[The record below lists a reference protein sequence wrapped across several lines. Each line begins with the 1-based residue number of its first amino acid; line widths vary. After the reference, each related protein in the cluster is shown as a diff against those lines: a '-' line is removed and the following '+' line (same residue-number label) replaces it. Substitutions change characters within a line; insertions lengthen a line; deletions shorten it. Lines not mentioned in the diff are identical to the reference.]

1 MNILELEL
9 IEKWQADP
17 SFTNWVKQVNK
28 VDIAKWDAYFSAHP
42 QHIELAE
49 LAKLPIEHFDTEI
62 KMISKQRSQE
72 ALSRLRTKIESESKH
87 AKSKILP
94 FRISNAWRIAASFLI
109 ITGLGLWTYTSSGV
123 ANQEIVWTT
132 LEEQKDILLEDGTLV
147 TLNKNSTLSYLE
159 DDVRN
164 VELDGEAFF
173 NVTKKPLENAAFTVT
188 TNDLVVQVLG
198 TQFNVNTEDEQ
209 TSVYLDEGKVQL
221 NLGESQRNLLEMEPG
236 YLVSYTKK
244 HDKVIENRKSD
255 ALENIAW
262 KDKVILFEESS
273 LEQVLLVVSKVY
285 DINFE
290 DIAKKESDQKF
301 TGGIPV
307 QDLDI
312 TIETLKEIFK
322 LDIQKIEA
330 KYIIK

>member
-109 ITGLGLWTYTSSGV
+109 VAGLGLWTYTSSGV
-123 ANQEIVWTT
+123 TSQEIVWTT
-132 LEEQKDILLEDGTLV
+132 LEEQKDILLEDGTAV

-159 DDVRN
+159 NDVRN
-164 VELDGEAFF
+164 VQLDGEAFF
-173 NVTKKPLENAAFTVT
+173 NVTKKPIANEIFTVT

-221 NLGESQRNLLEMEPG
+221 DLGESQKKLLEMEPG

-290 DIAKKESDQKF
+290 DIAKKGSDQKF